1 VCQGDQHQRTDYVG
15 SGGELVKWLV
25 DAKRRGELEVI
36 KKRWALLHGF

>member
-1 VCQGDQHQRTDYVG
+1 VINISAPTTSVPAA
-15 SGGELVKWLV
+15 SWSSVLV